1 MKNWPIIEDLPQNFN
16 DLLPQQL
23 KIENPDPKMLMR
35 YISQFQKLGSSIS
48 LEQKNGNYEKA
59 YAHCIEFLQILEK
72 TLHRPHFY
80 FVMAEKSLY
89 KLANILYGIV
99 IK

>member
-1 MKNWPIIEDLPQNFN
+1 MKNWPKIEDLPKNFN

-23 KIENPDPKMLMR
+23 KIENSDPKVLMR

-59 YAHCIEFLQILEK
+59 YAYCIEFLQILEK

>member
-1 MKNWPIIEDLPQNFN
+1 MKNWPKIEDLPKNFN

-23 KIENPDPKMLMR
+23 RIENSDPKVLMR

-59 YAHCIEFLQILEK
+59 YAYCIEFLQILEK